1 MNRRMGLTKQKA
13 WQLALLLPLVVW
25 VVWALV
31 RRLPPAYDM
40 HTFSRPALH
49 SRMNREFVDANWPDS
64 NYAPWELMLFL
75 PFALPPEPVGR
86 ALFLIF
92 ALVVMV
98 WAAWQVE
105 RRKLTLALTL
115 VSFPALAMFW
125 RGTME
130 PFLILGAALNAWAI
144 RHWRRDE
151 GVQMVMPLFFRE
163 QQLAEG

>member
-1 MNRRMGLTKQKA
+1 
-13 WQLALLLPLVVW
+13 
-25 VVWALV
+25 
-31 RRLPPAYDM
+31 
-40 HTFSRPALH
+40 
-49 SRMNREFVDANWPDS
+49 
-64 NYAPWELMLFL
+64 
-75 PFALPPEPVGR
+75 
-86 ALFLIF
+86 
-92 ALVVMV
+92 MV